1 LLFPFRASID
11 ERKEPIAIGYL
22 SSLFPTSEY
31 ATRDCVPVPKTDI
44 DLLVYDRRTGFTLVI
59 QHKWVTAPETPED
72 SSSNDEYLR
81 KGITQGVAARDYL
94 RLNHNYIRDI
104 LKLSVAAPVS
114 RVECV
119 TVCRGL
125 EGSSFMEPSD
135 VPVVMEQAF
144 EALFRQSRGL
154 DALWNLLHERPDK
167 VLAAEQA
174 VDGKMVVRLGG
185 YEFVMPAL
193 GF

>member
-1 LLFPFRASID
+1 MTTSNHDSAISVSGTSGRSIVRMTLD
-11 ERKEPIAIGYL
+11 
-22 SSLFPTSEY
+22 Y
-31 ATRDCVPVPKTDI
+31 ATKDWVRVPGTDI
-44 DLLVYDRRTGFTLVI
+44 DLLVYERRSGFTLVI

-81 KGITQGVAARDYL
+81 KGITQGIAAREYL
-94 RLNHNYIRDI
+94 RLNHNFICRI
-104 LKLSVAAPVS
+104 LKLPIGSPVS

-125 EGSSFMEPSD
+125 EGTSFMEPSD

-144 EALFRQSRGL
+144 EALFKQSGGF
-154 DALWNLLHERPDK
+154 DALWKLLPTRPDK

-174 VDGKMVVRLGG
+174 VDCKMTV
-185 YEFVMPAL
+185 
-193 GF
+193 